1 MLSKV
6 KSIVLYG
13 LEGYLAEVQVDISS
27 GMPYWDV
34 VGLPDISVKEAKERV
49 KTAIKNSG
57 FEFKS
62 RKIVVNLSPADLKKE
77 GTYFDLPIAIGILQ
91 SLGEVKKIE
100 NNIAF
105 IGELSLDGSINK
117 INGVL
122 PICMEAKRL
131 GINKII
137 LPKENAKEGGII
149 KGIDV
154 IGARNIKE
162 VVNFLNGKIVLEVE
176 ENINTDLLKEK
187 TKFNIDF
194 ADVKGQEN
202 VKRALEI
209 SAAGGHNCIMIGP
222 PGAGKTMLAQRLPTI
237 LPDLNFDE
245 ALEITKIYSVSGVLP
260 KESPIITTRQFR
272 APHHTITQAS
282 LIGGGRFPKPGE
294 ISLAHFGVLFLDEMQ
309 QFSKSTLD
317 LLRGPLEDGKITI
330 NRMNY
335 SLTYPSKFML
345 IASINPCPCGY
356 YGSKEKECI
365 CSKKAISNYISRI
378 SGPLLDRIDIQVEVS
393 PVKYLKLQSN
403 KKIET
408 SEKIKSRV
416 NIARKIQQERYKEHK
431 IFSNAELNSKLITK
445 YCKLDK
451 SCEQIMQS
459 AFERLGL
466 SARAYSRILKVAR
479 TIADLEESE
488 NIQNNHLLEAIQ
500 YRSLDRKYWRR

>member
-6 KSIVLYG
+6 NSIALYG
-13 LEGYLAEVQVDISS
+13 LNGYLVEVQVDIST

-57 FEFKS
+57 YEFIS

-77 GTYFDLPIAIGILQ
+77 GTHFDLPIAIGILH
-91 SLGEVKKIE
+91 SLGKIVQIDS
-100 NNIAF
+100 NIAF

-122 PICMEAKRL
+122 PMCLEAKRL

-137 LPKENAKEGGII
+137 LPNENAKEGAII
-149 KGIDV
+149 NGLEV
-154 IGARNIKE
+154 LGAGNIKE
-162 VVNFLNGKIVLEVE
+162 VVDFLNGKVALQIEQNTSLDLFEKNVE
-176 ENINTDLLKEK
+176 Y
-187 TKFNIDF
+187 NIDF

-245 ALEITKIYSVSGVLP
+245 ALEITKIYSVAGVLP

>member
-6 KSIVLYG
+6 NSIALYG
-13 LEGYLAEVQVDISS
+13 LNGYLVEVQVDIST

-162 VVNFLNGKIVLEVE
+162 VVNFLNGKIALEME

-187 TKFNIDF
+187 TKFNINF

-209 SAAGGHNCIMIGP
+209 SAAGGTQLYNDRSARSWKNNAC
-222 PGAGKTMLAQRLPTI
+222 
-237 LPDLNFDE
+237 
-245 ALEITKIYSVSGVLP
+245 P
-260 KESPIITTRQFR
+260 KVTNNT
-272 APHHTITQAS
+272 
-282 LIGGGRFPKPGE
+282 
-294 ISLAHFGVLFLDEMQ
+294 
-309 QFSKSTLD
+309 
-317 LLRGPLEDGKITI
+317 
-330 NRMNY
+330 
-335 SLTYPSKFML
+335 
-345 IASINPCPCGY
+345 
-356 YGSKEKECI
+356 
-365 CSKKAISNYISRI
+365 SR
-378 SGPLLDRIDIQVEVS
+378 
-393 PVKYLKLQSN
+393 LKL
-403 KKIET
+403 
-408 SEKIKSRV
+408 
-416 NIARKIQQERYKEHK
+416 
-431 IFSNAELNSKLITK
+431 
-445 YCKLDK
+445 
-451 SCEQIMQS
+451 
-459 AFERLGL
+459 
-466 SARAYSRILKVAR
+466 
-479 TIADLEESE
+479 
-488 NIQNNHLLEAIQ
+488 
-500 YRSLDRKYWRR
+500 